1 MSTAGFALAFHT
13 LLLRLRVLILNPTFY
28 HQFRPRRSSRCSP
41 PAWTSRQDGLC
52 LILYT
57 FQFHHSA
64 TILGPPICTCCLT
77 QSQETQNPR
86 LGLPPRTRSQRVTT
100 EWLPKDFPSN
110 VTPKGSIWMWVLRVK
125 GVMGRTRGG
134 YSCSESEVSMRWG
147 VLALG
152 FLCKWHCSGL
162 GQSTYEYP
170 TWASKDILGLGA
182 NIHFY
187 FPFESYSTVWAY
199 LVTSWWRQPVAK
211 LVTGQPYSQRIWWAY
226 SLH

>member
-13 LLLRLRVLILNPTFY
+13 LLLLRLRVLILNPTFY

-64 TILGPPICTCCLT
+64 TILGPPICTCCLI

-125 GVMGRTRGG
+125 GVMGR
-134 YSCSESEVSMRWG
+134 EQG
-147 VLALG
+147 VVILALNQRWVWDEA
-152 FLCKWHCSGL
+152 FLPWVFYVSGIAL
-162 GQSTYEYP
+162 GWVKAP
-170 TWASKDILGLGA
+170 TNTLPGQAR
-182 NIHFY
+182 
-187 FPFESYSTVWAY
+187 
-199 LVTSWWRQPVAK
+199 TS
-211 LVTGQPYSQRIWWAY
+211 
-226 SLH
+226 

>member
-1 MSTAGFALAFHT
+1 MDSVWSYTPFSFTTQPPSWG
-13 LLLRLRVLILNPTFY
+13 LLSAPAAWLSPR
-28 HQFRPRRSSRCSP
+28 RPR
-41 PAWTSRQDGLC
+41 TLD
-52 LILYT
+52 
-57 FQFHHSA
+57 
-64 TILGPPICTCCLT
+64 LGF
-77 QSQETQNPR
+77 
-86 LGLPPRTRSQRVTT
+86 LPVPGPKGSLT

-147 VLALG
+147 VFALG

-162 GQSTYEYP
+162 GQTTYEYP